1 MSAWSYPAH
10 TNSQPEPSRRSMT
23 CLIISDDVIMRN
35 ALADAI
41 ATEGAGSV
49 AVEGLDDAL
58 TALEESGYP
67 LIFAPQQSPGLSG
80 SEICACLHSAAG
92 GKNSWIVALPRMEM
106 VSLRGLIA
114 NGFDGL
120 LRAPFDPADIAL
132 LVAGA
137 ARNQRAAEQLTVAQS
152 RAESLR
158 GLATSLA
165 GSATLDE
172 QAALI
177 LKAATGVL
185 LNSAAA
191 IWLSNRDGDTLTCAG
206 TLGLSDE
213 YAQRGTALFPYLT
226 PDRWLEIARQPLF
239 VNAMTDAPRLFTDIA
254 RGEGFA
260 ASLTVVL
267 MTPARVLGALAIY
280 TREQTSPAGYDIELL
295 ETIAA
300 SASMAVD
307 RFQVQQQHET
317 LRSLIE
323 RLPDGVFLHDVNGNF
338 LMANPA
344 LEELSGHGRGDLET
358 LSIFDLLEEG
368 RTGEVGQTLTRQFQ
382 SIDTHSSWRLNGP
395 ALVNLLRP
403 DQRVIQAELFLRP
416 VQSHPQSDDI
426 LIQGVLRD
434 VTERERTR
442 REFEALRI
450 AAAVMATERDLD
462 HIMSAIINTLR
473 EQAGYE
479 HAAIWTL
486 THDNTELTLAAG
498 DAGELAAV
506 QVGDGPIGR
515 AAATGEPVFLRGAQG
530 PLTVVGQPV
539 RSQICVPIVTE
550 GRSSGVIDVTAGARR
565 PLDEGDLAF
574 LISLATHLASSVE
587 RSHLHHELQRQA
599 SIDSVTNLENRA
611 TFLKRLDNEMMNAG
625 GDPVSLLIIGVD
637 RFKGI
642 NDTYGHLIADEMLR
656 QVGDT
661 LNARVRSPQ
670 AIARYTSDQ
679 FAVLLPRTGR
689 MSAPAVAENLR
700 IGIAT
705 QLFMAAEQVEQMT
718 VSVGAA
724 SYPNDAGDIDQLLL
738 AASHAMYLA
747 KQAGRNQV
755 YQSNEAFAELASS
768 HGRITDLLRQA
779 PKETLALL
787 VRAMDQRTLERAG
800 HSQRVA
806 DYALALA
813 RELRLPEDELSAL
826 RIAAVI
832 HDIGMFS
839 LPDSLLRKPAGL
851 SDSERELLYGIP
863 INAHRL
869 LSQVPL
875 PDSVLPAVVHQHEHW
890 DGSGFP
896 SGLQGVAIPTGARII
911 AVADAIDA
919 MTSERAHR
927 ESLSMDEAL
936 QALAGQAG
944 SRFDPDVVRA
954 AQSLL
959 GELNDVSQDLAGSD
973 LEATIIEVLAV
984 IPQTE
989 RVMA

>member
-1 MSAWSYPAH
+1 MSSWNYPSH
-10 TNSQPEPSRRSMT
+10 NNTPPEPSTRRSMT
-23 CLIISDDVIMRN
+23 SLIISDDIIMRN

-49 AVEGLDDAL
+49 AVESLDDAVA
-58 TALEESGYP
+58 ALEDSSYP
-67 LIFAPQQSPGLSG
+67 LIFAPQQSAGLSG
-80 SEICACLHSAAG
+80 SEICARLRSVAG
-92 GKNSWIVALPRMEM
+92 GENAWIVALPRMEM

-114 NGFDGL
+114 NGFDGM

-158 GLATSLA
+158 ELATSLA
-165 GSATLDE
+165 GSPTLEE
-172 QAALI
+172 QAAHVLT
-177 LKAATGVL
+177 AATGVL

-191 IWLSNRDGDTLTCAG
+191 IWLSDRDGELVTCAG

-213 YAQRGTALFPYLT
+213 YAQRGTALFPYLS
-226 PDRWLEIARQPLF
+226 PERWLEIARQPLF
-239 VNAMTDAPRLFTDIA
+239 VNAMTDAPRIFTDIA

-267 MTPARVLGALAIY
+267 MTPSRVLGALAIY
-280 TREQTSPAGYDIELL
+280 TREQTSPAEHDIELL

-307 RFQVQQQHET
+307 RFQSQQQLET
-317 LRSLIE
+317 LRSLFE
-323 RLPDGVFLHDVNGNF
+323 RMPDGVFVHDLNGNF

-344 LEELSGHGRGDLET
+344 LEELSGRGDLET
-358 LSIFDLLEEG
+358 LNILDLLEEG
-368 RTGEVGQTLTRQFQ
+368 RNGETGQTLMRQFLSLDASNTWQ
-382 SIDTHSSWRLNGP
+382 LDGP
-395 ALVNLLRP
+395 ALVNLIRP
-403 DQRVIQAELFLRP
+403 DKRVVQAELFLRP
-416 VQSHPQSDDI
+416 LQPNPQSNDVFV
-426 LIQGVLRD
+426 QGVLRD
-434 VTERERTR
+434 VTERERAR
-442 REFEALRI
+442 REFEALRT
-450 AAAVMATERDLD
+450 ASAVMATERDLD
-462 HIMSAIINTLR
+462 HIMSAIVNTLR

-486 THDNTELTLAAG
+486 KSDNSALTLAGG
-498 DAGELAAV
+498 DAGDLTTI

-530 PLTVVGQPV
+530 PLSVVGQPA

-550 GRSSGVIDVTAGARR
+550 GRASGVIDVTAGARR
-565 PLDEGDLAF
+565 PLDDGDLAF

-587 RSHLHHELQRQA
+587 RSNLHQELQRQA
-599 SIDSVTNLENRA
+599 TIDSVTSLENRA
-611 TFLKRLDNEMMNAG
+611 TFLKRLDKEMTNAG
-625 GDPVSLLIIGVD
+625 GDPVSLLIVGVD

-656 QVGDT
+656 QVAET
-661 LNARVRSPQ
+661 LGARVRAPQ

-679 FAVLLPRTGR
+679 FAVVLPKTGR

-700 IGIAT
+700 IGVAT

-724 SYPNDAGDIDQLLL
+724 SYPNDASDIDQLLL

-813 RELRLPEDELSAL
+813 RELRLPENELSAL

-839 LPDSLLRKPAGL
+839 LPDSLLRKPSGL

-875 PDSVLPAVVHQHEHW
+875 PASVLPAVVHQHEHW

-896 SGLQGVAIPTGARII
+896 SGLQGAAIPPGARII

-927 ESLSMDEAL
+927 DSLTMDEAL

-944 SRFDPDVVRA
+944 NRFDPDVVRA

-959 GELNDVSQDLAGSD
+959 GELHDVSQDLAGHD
-973 LEATIIEVLAV
+973 LEATITEALAV
-984 IPQTE
+984 IPPAE
-989 RVMA
+989 RVTA